1 MDKPKKQ
8 CLQLYILTRRH
19 NKQNKPA
26 AEDKR
31 RRRMEIED
39 CATDRRGRSRRDDHV
54 DVLA

>member
-1 MDKPKKQ
+1 MDKPKTQ
-8 CLQLYILTRRH
+8 CLQLYILTGRH